1 MANQPMPPYRRQ
13 PNTGPPKVQDII
25 EPTSFPA
32 VGMTLSSYK
41 HDPFSQLKNT
51 TTASRIPKQSRFARL
66 RSKVTLKRTA
76 ITLALVLLVAGVWVG
91 GKFFYNFQR
100 LFGGNVLS
108 IFTSTKLDG
117 EDSGRVNILLA
128 GNSADDPGH
137 QGANLTDSIM
147 ILSIDTKNKQAFM
160 LSVPRD
166 LYVAI
171 PGHGHQ
177 KINAANVIGNSS
189 KFSQNGYPKGGMGL
203 LERTIEKDFGIDIN
217 YYALINYQAF
227 KQAVDAV
234 GGIDITIQSS
244 DKRGLYDP
252 DIDWSTK
259 PPRKPL
265 VKLTN
270 GRHHLNGQQA
280 LNLSRARGDAYGSY
294 GFPQGDFDRT
304 AHQRQMLLALRQK
317 ATSAGV
323 LTNPV
328 RLGQLFDSVG
338 ANVTTDLKA
347 SNMHR
352 LYDITKDIGSN
363 KIKSFSLNDADG
375 KNLLDNYRTSR
386 GESALIPAAGLDDY
400 SQIRSFLQRIM
411 SNNPIVR
418 EGATVILLNATDV
431 NGVAAE
437 QEKKLEAKYINVVRI
452 NDAPTTQIAT
462 QIIDLS
468 SGTKPTTRALLTG
481 FYGSKVTTTNPYT
494 AYKADFIIILGSD
507 RLTQ

>member
-1 MANQPMPPYRRQ
+1 MANQPMPPYRKQ
-13 PNTGPPKVQDII
+13 PKAGPPKVQDVVA
-25 EPTSFPA
+25 PNSFPA

-41 HDPFSQLKNT
+41 HDPFNQLKNNPPV
-51 TTASRIPKQSRFARL
+51 SHIPKQGRFARL
-66 RSKVTLKRTA
+66 RSKITLKKVV
-76 ITLALVLLVAGVWVG
+76 ITLAVVLLVAGVWVG
-91 GKFFYNFQR
+91 GKFFINFQR
-100 LFGGNVLS
+100 LFGGNVFS
-108 IFTSTKLDG
+108 VFTSTKLDG
-117 EDSGRVNILLA
+117 EDTGRVNILLA

-147 ILSIDTKNKQAFM
+147 ILSIDTKNNQAFM

-177 KINAANVIGNSS
+177 KINAANVIGNAD
-189 KFSQNGYPKGGMGL
+189 KFSQSNYPKGGMGL
-203 LERTIEKDFGIDIN
+203 LEKTIEKKFGIDIN
-217 YYALINYQAF
+217 YYALINYKAF
-227 KQAVDAV
+227 KEAVDAV

-252 DIDWSTK
+252 DIDWSVK
-259 PPRKPL
+259 PARKPL

-270 GRHHLNGQQA
+270 GKHHLTGQQA
-280 LNLSRARGDAYGSY
+280 LNLARARGDAYGSY

-338 ANVTTDLKA
+338 SNVKTDLEA

-363 KIKSFSLNDADG
+363 SIKSLSLNNADG
-375 KNLLDNYRTSR
+375 KNLLDNYRTPR

-400 SQIRSFLQRIM
+400 SQIRSFLQRVM
-411 SNNPIVR
+411 SNNPVVR
-418 EGATVILLNATDV
+418 EGATVIVLNATDV
-431 NGVAAE
+431 NGVASE
-437 QEKKLEAKYINVVRI
+437 QEKKLEAKFVNVIRI
-452 NDAPTTQIAT
+452 NDAPTTQIST
-462 QIIDLS
+462 QIIDTS
-468 SGTKPTTRALLTG
+468 SGAKPNTLKLLTG
-481 FYGSKVTTTNPYT
+481 LYGTNVTTTNPYT
-494 AYKADFIIILGSD
+494 AYKADFIVILGTD